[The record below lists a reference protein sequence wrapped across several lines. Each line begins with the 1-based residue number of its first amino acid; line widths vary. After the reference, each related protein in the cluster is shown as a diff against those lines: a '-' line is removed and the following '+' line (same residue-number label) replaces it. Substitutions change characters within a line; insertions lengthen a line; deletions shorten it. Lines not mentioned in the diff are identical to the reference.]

1 MEAQKDNNKISSV
14 PESLLFFLAMEL
26 FDLSS
31 NSGRDTLKWL
41 HVRLGFKPATHRQ
54 LPLLH
59 VGVTDWL
66 QVELNT
72 ELKVHSYKNYIHE
85 RTPRHLLTCHFAN

>member
-1 MEAQKDNNKISSV
+1 MVEMTACEIGVQTSNPLAAPSS
-14 PESLLFFLAMEL
+14 PRGG
-26 FDLSS
+26 D
-31 NSGRDTLKWL
+31 R
-41 HVRLGFKPATHRQ
+41 
-54 LPLLH
+54 
-59 VGVTDWL
+59 L